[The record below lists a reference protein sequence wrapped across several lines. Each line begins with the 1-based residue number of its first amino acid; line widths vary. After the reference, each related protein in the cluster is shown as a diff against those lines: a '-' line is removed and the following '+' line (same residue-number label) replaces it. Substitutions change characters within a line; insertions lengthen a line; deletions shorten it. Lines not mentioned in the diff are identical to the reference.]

1 MTNNGQK
8 GLILDKYF
16 WVYSNFTLFIS
27 LARKQAF
34 AAPGLCFATR
44 HVVHLCSPD
53 KDKLGK
59 KQKAGEKK
67 KVPLEPREETGLL
80 SA

>member
-8 GLILDKYF
+8 GLILDRNIF
-16 WVYSNFTLFIS
+16 GFIPILHSLS
-27 LARKQAF
+27 LARKQDF

-44 HVVHLCSPD
+44 HIVRLCSPD

-59 KQKAGEKK
+59 KQKAEKK
-67 KVPLEPREETGLL
+67 KVPVEPQEETGLL